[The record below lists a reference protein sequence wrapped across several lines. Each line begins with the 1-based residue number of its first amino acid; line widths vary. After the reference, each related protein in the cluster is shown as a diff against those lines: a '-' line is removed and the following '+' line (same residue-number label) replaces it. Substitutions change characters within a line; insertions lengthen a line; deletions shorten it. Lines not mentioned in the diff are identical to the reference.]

1 MIFLLFS
8 YNKHVRCV
16 VHCIHVDYI
25 LCKHCVVM
33 ADKKKK
39 ENLHEW
45 SLALMRESGGGTE
58 KKDSERGFCD
68 IKERKKNLDNKRIV
82 AYKLNNEE

>member
-8 YNKHVRCV
+8 YNKHVYCV

-33 ADKKKK
+33 ADTKKK
-39 ENLHEW
+39 ENLTKSNFGHTEDEW
-45 SLALMRESGGGTE
+45 GTE
-58 KKDSERGFCD
+58 KKDSEYPSCD

>member
-8 YNKHVRCV
+8 YNKHVYCV

-33 ADKKKK
+33 TDTK
-39 ENLHEW
+39 
-45 SLALMRESGGGTE
+45 
-58 KKDSERGFCD
+58 
-68 IKERKKNLDNKRIV
+68 KERKSD
-82 AYKLNNEE
+82 

>member
-1 MIFLLFS
+1 
-8 YNKHVRCV
+8 
-16 VHCIHVDYI
+16 
-25 LCKHCVVM
+25 M
-33 ADKKKK
+33 ADTKKKK

-45 SLALMRESGGGTE
+45 SLALMHGSGGETE
-58 KKDSERGFCD
+58 KKDSECISCD

>member
-8 YNKHVRCV
+8 YNKHVYCV

-33 ADKKKK
+33 TDTKK
-39 ENLHEW
+39 EKKFIWIKLW
-45 SLALMRESGGGTE
+45 SHGGWMGNW
-58 KKDSERGFCD
+58 KKRFRAW
-68 IKERKKNLDNKRIV
+68 ILW
-82 AYKLNNEE
+82 Y